1 MSRIFTLLFFLLIAQ
16 LSQGQY
22 LKMATISSWGG
33 GTISSG
39 NYMSQVVGQSS
50 VIAGTE
56 NKQGTVF
63 RQGFKQPMGMGL
75 RKKIQASGMLQ
86 MAEDEGTPWSFQ
98 AYPNPFKDVL
108 SVRFDQNTTLPTRL
122 ILYDIDA
129 KIIWEQSYPD
139 NQSEIKLEQFRG
151 IKAGKYILQ
160 VFQKGKPQTQSLIKE
175 TN

>member
-1 MSRIFTLLFFLLIAQ
+1 MYRIYTLIILLFITH

-33 GTISSG
+33 SSSSG

-56 NKQGTVF
+56 SKQGTVF
-63 RQGFKQPMGMGL
+63 RQGFKQPTSL
-75 RKKIQASGMLQ
+75 QKKTQSGGMLQ
-86 MAEDEGTPWSFQ
+86 LAEGDGSPWSFQ

-108 SVRFDQNTTLPTRL
+108 SVRFNQHTTLPTRL
-122 ILYDIDA
+122 TLYDIDA
-129 KIIWEQSYPD
+129 NIIWEQSYAE
-139 NQSEIKLEQFRG
+139 NQSEIKLEKFQG

-160 VFQKGKPQTQSLIKE
+160 VFQKGKPQSQSLIKE
-175 TN
+175 VQ

>member
-1 MSRIFTLLFFLLIAQ
+1 MNRLYTLIVLLLMAH

-33 GTISSG
+33 GTSSSG
-39 NYMSQVVGQSS
+39 NYLSQVVGQSS

-56 NKQGTVF
+56 SQQGIVF
-63 RQGFKQPMGMGL
+63 RQGFKQPMSL
-75 RKKIQASGMLQ
+75 QKKTQSNSTVQLAS
-86 MAEDEGTPWSFQ
+86 EGTPWSFQ
-98 AYPNPFKDVL
+98 AYPNPFKDAL

-122 ILYDIDA
+122 ILYDTDA

-139 NQSEIKLEQFRG
+139 NQSEIKLDQFQG

-175 TN
+175 IN

>member
-1 MSRIFTLLFFLLIAQ
+1 MSRIFTLLSFLLIAN

-33 GTISSG
+33 SSSSG

-56 NKQGTVF
+56 SKQGTVF
-63 RQGFKQPMGMGL
+63 RQGFKQPFGL
-75 RKKIQASGMLQ
+75 QKKVPSSSMLQ
-86 MAEDEGTPWSFQ
+86 LAGEGSPWSFQ

-108 SVRFDQNTTLPTRL
+108 SVRFDQNTVSPTRL
-122 ILYDIDA
+122 ILYDTEA

-139 NQSEIKLEQFRG
+139 NQREIKLEQFQG

-175 TN
+175 IN

>member
-1 MSRIFTLLFFLLIAQ
+1 MNRIYTLIILLLITH

-33 GTISSG
+33 TSSSG

-56 NKQGTVF
+56 SKNGTVF
-63 RQGFKQPMGMGL
+63 RQGFKQPTSL
-75 RKKIQASGMLQ
+75 QKKTQSGGMLQ
-86 MAEDEGTPWSFQ
+86 LAEGEGSPWSFQ

-108 SVRFDQNTTLPTRL
+108 SVRFNQTTTLPTRL
-122 ILYDIDA
+122 TLYDLDA
-129 KIIWEQSYPD
+129 NIIWEQSYPE
-139 NQSEIKLEQFRG
+139 NQSEIKLDKFQG

-160 VFQKGKPQTQSLIKE
+160 VFQKGKPQSQSLIKE
-175 TN
+175 VQ

>member
-1 MSRIFTLLFFLLIAQ
+1 MNRIYTLIIFLLITH

-33 GTISSG
+33 SSSSG

-56 NKQGTVF
+56 SKNGTVF
-63 RQGFKQPMGMGL
+63 RQGFKQPTSL
-75 RKKIQASGMLQ
+75 QKKTQSGGMLQ
-86 MAEDEGTPWSFQ
+86 LAEGEGSPWSFQ

-108 SVRFDQNTTLPTRL
+108 SVRFNQNTTLPTRL
-122 ILYDIDA
+122 TLYDIDA
-129 KIIWEQSYPD
+129 NVIWEQSYAE
-139 NQSEIKLEQFRG
+139 NQSEIKLEKFQG

-160 VFQKGKPQTQSLIKE
+160 VFQKGKPQSQSLIKE
-175 TN
+175 VQ

>member
-1 MSRIFTLLFFLLIAQ
+1 MNRIYTLIIFLLITH

-33 GTISSG
+33 SSSSG

-56 NKQGTVF
+56 SKQGTVF
-63 RQGFKQPMGMGL
+63 RQGFKQPTSL
-75 RKKIQASGMLQ
+75 QKKTQSGGMLQ
-86 MAEDEGTPWSFQ
+86 LAEGEGSPWSFQ

-108 SVRFDQNTTLPTRL
+108 SVRFNQTTTLPTRL
-122 ILYDIDA
+122 TLYDLDA
-129 KIIWEQSYPD
+129 NVIWEQSYAE
-139 NQSEIKLEQFRG
+139 NQSEIKMEKFQG

-160 VFQKGKPQTQSLIKE
+160 VFQKGKPQSQSLIKE
-175 TN
+175 VQ

>member
-1 MSRIFTLLFFLLIAQ
+1 
-16 LSQGQY
+16 
-22 LKMATISSWGG
+22 MATISSWGG
-33 GTISSG
+33 SSSSG

-56 NKQGTVF
+56 SKQGTVF
-63 RQGFKQPMGMGL
+63 RQGFKQPFGL
-75 RKKIQASGMLQ
+75 QKKVPSSSMLQ
-86 MAEDEGTPWSFQ
+86 LAGEGSPWSFQ

-108 SVRFDQNTTLPTRL
+108 SVRFDQNTVSPTRL
-122 ILYDIDA
+122 ILYDTEA

-139 NQSEIKLEQFRG
+139 NQREIKLEQFQG

-175 TN
+175 IN